1 MTTDGNLFAARHAGN
16 GGLAV
21 RAIGS
26 EAVATRPG
34 SRWMK
39 SGGGHDWPVDTNL
52 PFGDTIELWLLQLAA
67 TENAITETLA

>member
-1 MTTDGNLFAARHAGN
+1 
-16 GGLAV
+16 
-21 RAIGS
+21 
-26 EAVATRPG
+26 
-34 SRWMK
+34 MK